1 MSFLSTSQGLMR
13 RVQRIRNEVGA
24 APDTSLVMHC
34 QTLATPAAS
43 EAGNGVSAEQPGWI
57 LVRERLCNSLPMP
70 QDRQDLNKH
79 LL

>member
-1 MSFLSTSQGLMR
+1 MR
-13 RVQRIRNEVGA
+13 WELHPTPLWSCTA
-24 APDTSLVMHC
+24 

-57 LVRERLCNSLPMP
+57 LVREGLCNSLPMP